1 MINYNKILVPYDT
14 SKPSEIALEHAI
26 TIAKMSAIY
35 ANNTINV
42 IVVYVVQEIPVPV
55 TFGIS
60 LFKSKQ
66 TGDMITLE
74 QYLKDTTLEIK
85 KDAENMLEDN
95 IEKYRKIENVSLQ
108 TQVLIGNPSDEIIKF
123 ANDEK
128 IEIIIMGTTGLGG
141 LSKILFGSVAKNVSE
156 KASCSV
162 MLVHN

>member
-1 MINYNKILVPYDT
+1 MPVYNKILVPYDS

-35 ANNTINV
+35 ANTTINV
-42 IVVYVVQEIPVPV
+42 IVLYVVKEIPVPA

-85 KDAENMLEDN
+85 KDVENMLEEN
-95 IEKYRKIENVSLQ
+95 IEKYRNIENVSLDI
-108 TQVLIGNPSDEIIKF
+108 QVLIGNPSEEIIKF
-123 ANDEK
+123 ANDKK
-128 IEIIIMGTTGLGG
+128 IELIIMGTTGLGG
-141 LSKILFGSVAKNVSE
+141 LSKIVTGSVAKNVSE
-156 KASCSV
+156 EAKCPV
-162 MLVHN
+162 MLVR

>member
-1 MINYNKILVPYDT
+1 MINYNKILVPYAT

-35 ANNTINV
+35 ANSTINV
-42 IVVYVVQEIPVPV
+42 IVVYVVHEIPVPA

-66 TGDMITLE
+66 TGDRITLE

-85 KDAENMLEDN
+85 KDAENILEDN
-95 IEKYRKIENVSLQ
+95 IEEYKNIDNASLQ
-108 TQVLIGNPSDEIIKF
+108 TQVIIGNPSEEIIKF

-128 IEIIIMGTTGLGG
+128 IELIVMGTTGLGG
-141 LSKILFGSVAKNVSE
+141 LSKIVSGSVARNVSE
-156 KASCSV
+156 KAKCPV